1 MSKSVYSIV
10 LDDEIINQIDILS
23 NRQGT
28 SRSNMINRILARH
41 VSVPTAETMVND
53 VFKYIDE
60 FIQRN
65 SSLAVQPLGSGSLIN
80 MRSALKYKYKP
91 TIKYTVE
98 LFENGDYR
106 GQMKVTMRSQNV
118 TLINIL
124 NDFFNAWAASE
135 VKHNGVYRQEFDI
148 SDGRYTRLLRKIPHT
163 GYREYGKLIAKYADL
178 MDRCMKTYFEDY
190 ATSPTLAK
198 RNTEKLYVANIT
210 KDIVNL

>member
-1 MSKSVYSIV
+1 MSNSVYSIV

-65 SSLAVQPLGSGSLIN
+65 SS
-80 MRSALKYKYKP
+80 
-91 TIKYTVE
+91 
-98 LFENGDYR
+98 
-106 GQMKVTMRSQNV
+106 TMRSQNV

>member
-98 LFENGDYR
+98 LFENGLQQVSQRNDKTVIQTP
-106 GQMKVTMRSQNV
+106 GKVV
-118 TLINIL
+118 
-124 NDFFNAWAASE
+124 
-135 VKHNGVYRQEFDI
+135 
-148 SDGRYTRLLRKIPHT
+148 RLRAVPDAD
-163 GYREYGKLIAKYADL
+163 YGKHK
-178 MDRCMKTYFEDY
+178 
-190 ATSPTLAK
+190 
-198 RNTEKLYVANIT
+198 
-210 KDIVNL
+210 

>member
-65 SSLAVQPLGSGSLIN
+65 SSL
-80 MRSALKYKYKP
+80 
-91 TIKYTVE
+91 
-98 LFENGDYR
+98 
-106 GQMKVTMRSQNV
+106 
-118 TLINIL
+118 
-124 NDFFNAWAASE
+124 AWAASE